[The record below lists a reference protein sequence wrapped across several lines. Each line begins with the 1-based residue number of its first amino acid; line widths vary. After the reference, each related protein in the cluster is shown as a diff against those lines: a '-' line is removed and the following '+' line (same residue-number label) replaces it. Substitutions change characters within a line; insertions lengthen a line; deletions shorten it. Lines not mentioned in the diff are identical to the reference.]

1 MTEDSN
7 ELKPLPTEKLC
18 NKWGKGN
25 PILGDGAL
33 GNEKTGH
40 MYYAGK
46 EKKKLV
52 ITLQKMLKTLDYDLG
67 TSGNEKN
74 GVDGIFGDITE
85 EDVLDFQGTNKDW
98 DGKNLK
104 VDGLVGPK
112 TSDALNRAMVGKQ
125 YNDYK
130 WYNHYQTPEK
140 LVEGKPYHTV
150 TSKFLTKGLLIEP
163 GKAQKCKVFLVG
175 SIPARDKEN
184 VVIEW
189 PDEFTQYL
197 PQDLSLELVSGD
209 RKVLIPWGSGYI
221 VSEMRRFVFEGVAM
235 GQACTLM
242 AYGGGLPLRLWNNQ
256 FATGHDPPTWEHWLE
271 ELFIDKDDYA
281 AAEQQS

>member
-1 MTEDSN
+1 MNEDSN
-7 ELKPLPTEKLC
+7 ELEPLPTEKLC

-104 VDGLVGPK
+104 VDGLVCPK

-150 TSKFLTKGLLIEP
+150 TSKFLYPLQ
-163 GKAQKCKVFLVG
+163 KAWYFDRIYKIYRILMLPRIL
-175 SIPARDKEN
+175 SI
-184 VVIEW
+184 
-189 PDEFTQYL
+189 L
-197 PQDLSLELVSGD
+197 
-209 RKVLIPWGSGYI
+209 
-221 VSEMRRFVFEGVAM
+221 
-235 GQACTLM
+235 
-242 AYGGGLPLRLWNNQ
+242 
-256 FATGHDPPTWEHWLE
+256 
-271 ELFIDKDDYA
+271 
-281 AAEQQS
+281 